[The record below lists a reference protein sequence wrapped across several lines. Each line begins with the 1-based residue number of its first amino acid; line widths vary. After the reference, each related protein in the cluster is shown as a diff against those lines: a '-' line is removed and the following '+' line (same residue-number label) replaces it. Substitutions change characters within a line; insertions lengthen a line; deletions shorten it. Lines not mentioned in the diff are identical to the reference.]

1 MVRETFQRF
10 RSQTTVE
17 TALKSQTE
25 RPCTFWVWTWRSCL
39 RRGEKSDSFIELTM
53 WFWQSDKSWIESDC
67 AWYTS
72 MIHFYAPP
80 RCNMVAHGHR
90 GTNYRCFG
98 PTSPL
103 VGLHFHSTSRGCLKQ
118 MPKAGDGIAHGVATA
133 LTGGFRGM
141 HVTLEEEKRAG
152 EGRWNSIRSPE
163 NSKSLWPIS
172 FQSSSTT
179 TKNACLSMFQLVVLS
194 RLSHPVFSWN
204 VWTLWKGATFIRI
217 QFSNPIIARS
227 IAEKIN
233 FPLSSQWGFSLY
245 VLFQHLG
252 SARYS

>member
-10 RSQTTVE
+10 RSHTTVE

-103 VGLHFHSTSRGCLKQ
+103 VGLHFHSTSKGCLKQ

-133 LTGGFRGM
+133 LTGRFRGM
-141 HVTLEEEKRAG
+141 HVTLEEEKRTG

-163 NSKSLWPIS
+163 NSKSLRPNS

-179 TKNACLSMFQLVVLS
+179 REKRMFEYVSASFVVQAVTSCFFMECMDTVKRCYVHTNSNLESNHS
-194 RLSHPVFSWN
+194 RKHRGKDSFPFIFS
-204 VWTLWKGATFIRI
+204 VGL
-217 QFSNPIIARS
+217 QFVCSR
-227 IAEKIN
+227 
-233 FPLSSQWGFSLY
+233 Q
-245 VLFQHLG
+245 
-252 SARYS
+252 